1 MNFTPLSQVT
11 ITNCLRQCLLSLV
24 LCMSLPPPPNL
35 SGLLQLGLK
44 RKKWLA
50 TPLTM
55 AGPTL
60 LFFLI

>member
-1 MNFTPLSQVT
+1 MY
-11 ITNCLRQCLLSLV
+11 V
-24 LCMSLPPPPNL
+24 LTPPPNL